1 MHINEIDEII
11 KRSLQD
17 SERKSDDFAMEAKLR
32 IWESIEK
39 PKKKSGLYWGLVLA
53 MAAAV
58 SFFLISTLLFFKL
71 QSKQEE
77 LFALQ
82 QIGHLQPAM
91 ANLPKESIIR
101 DENFLEEKIPESM
114 GKQFNEVQKGQLI
127 ADENRKNLNQ
137 VMVEKAIEPLPEISL
152 HSQMV
157 VENPEP
163 EIVFPEMET
172 TESAAKLISSQE
184 IEAENP
190 VESNPKSQKKLRL
203 RFGNKNL
210 NFNSG
215 NSLALKIKL

>member
-1 MHINEIDEII
+1 MHLNEIDEII

-17 SERKSDDFAMEAKLR
+17 SERKSNDFAMEAKLR
-32 IWESIEK
+32 IWEAIEK

-58 SFFLISTLLFFKL
+58 SFFLISTFLFFKL

-82 QIGHLQPAM
+82 QIGNQQPAM
-91 ANLPKESIIR
+91 ANLPIESIIQ
-101 DENFLEEKIPESM
+101 DENFQEEKIPEFM
-114 GKQFNEVQKGQLI
+114 GKQFNEVKKGQLI

-137 VMVEKAIEPLPEISL
+137 VMEEKAWEPLPEISL

-163 EIVFPEMET
+163 EIVFPEMGT
-172 TESAAKLISSQE
+172 TESAAKLISPQE
-184 IEAENP
+184 IETENP

-203 RFGNKNL
+203 RFGNKNQ

>member
-1 MHINEIDEII
+1 MHLNEIDEII

-58 SFFLISTLLFFKL
+58 SFFLISTFLFFKL

-82 QIGHLQPAM
+82 QIGNRQPAM
-91 ANLPKESIIR
+91 ANLPIESTIQ
-101 DENFLEEKIPESM
+101 DENLQEEKIPEFMS
-114 GKQFNEVQKGQLI
+114 KQFNEVQKGQFI

-137 VMVEKAIEPLPEISL
+137 LMVEKALEPLPEISL
-152 HSQMV
+152 HSEMV
-157 VENPEP
+157 VENLEP
-163 EIVFPEMET
+163 EIVFTEMET
-172 TESAAKLISSQE
+172 TESAAKLISPQE

-190 VESNPKSQKKLRL
+190 VNSNPKSQKKLRL
-203 RFGNKNL
+203 RFGNKNQ

>member
-1 MHINEIDEII
+1 MHLNEIDEII

-32 IWESIEK
+32 VWEAIEK

-77 LFALQ
+77 LFALK
-82 QIGHLQPAM
+82 QIGNQQPAM

-101 DENFLEEKIPESM
+101 DENFLEEKIPEFM
-114 GKQFNEVQKGQLI
+114 GKQFNEVKKGQLI

-137 VMVEKAIEPLPEISL
+137 VMVEKALEPLPEISL
-152 HSQMV
+152 HSEMV
-157 VENPEP
+157 VENLEP
-163 EIVFPEMET
+163 EIVFTEMET
-172 TESAAKLISSQE
+172 TESAAKLISPQE

-190 VESNPKSQKKLRL
+190 VNSNPKSQKKLRL
-203 RFGNKNL
+203 RFGNKNQ

>member
-1 MHINEIDEII
+1 MHLNEIDEII

-82 QIGHLQPAM
+82 QIGNQQPAM
-91 ANLPKESIIR
+91 ASLPIESLIQ
-101 DENFLEEKIPESM
+101 DENILEEKIPEFM
-114 GKQFNEVQKGQLI
+114 GKQFNEVQNGQLI

-137 VMVEKAIEPLPEISL
+137 VMVEKAGEPLPEISL

>member
-1 MHINEIDEII
+1 MHLNEIDEII

-39 PKKKSGLYWGLVLA
+39 PKKKSSLYWGLVLA

-77 LFALQ
+77 LFALK
-82 QIGHLQPAM
+82 QIGNQQHSM
-91 ANLPKESIIR
+91 ANLPIESIIR
-101 DENFLEEKIPESM
+101 DENLQEEKIPEFM
-114 GKQFNEVQKGQLI
+114 GKQFNEVKKGQFI

-137 VMVEKAIEPLPEISL
+137 VMVEKALEPLPEISH

-163 EIVFPEMET
+163 GIVFPEMET
-172 TESAAKLISSQE
+172 TESAAKLISRQE
-184 IEAENP
+184 IEAKNP

-203 RFGNKNL
+203 RFGNKNQ
-210 NFNSG
+210 NFNSN